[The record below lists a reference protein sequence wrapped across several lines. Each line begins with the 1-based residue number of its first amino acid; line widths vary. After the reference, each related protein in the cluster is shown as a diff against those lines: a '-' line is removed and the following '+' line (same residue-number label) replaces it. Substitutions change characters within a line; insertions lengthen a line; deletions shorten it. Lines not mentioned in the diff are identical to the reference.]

1 MANDARN
8 KLRNMGG
15 IMASFPEL
23 VQETQYFKNGGMA
36 DIPQLVAAAPLTR
49 AMASQRGLSVSD
61 FIQSLSPEARTQ
73 LIRNITSSPPDLSED
88 DRLYQVFAERQAA
101 ERNLPTQEELDLG
114 LLHERDRQRNRD
126 LGIAD
131 VMSGMTPPSVDDSAF
146 SAPDIQPFVRPD
158 QGPRLIHQDPYG
170 QSQGKLAAMI
180 LRTMRQ
186 LAEETDPYVR
196 QGLENRLKVLQTA
209 QTVGNAAVD
218 TVTDAASLTMR
229 AVNNPLLSA
238 AGNLAG
244 VVNPEFGATILD
256 LRDLAAG
263 TANELALMG
272 EEGDPVAALL
282 ESSIAGQTSD
292 EAQPTLEEAPA
303 PAEGQ
308 ETEEDQD
315 PTVEQR
321 PASEG
326 LVVKPELLAQVLEA
340 VNQDPTLTPQSDPAP
355 VPTKRD
361 LRSQYRK
368 NIELF
373 KEIYGESDEDRAR
386 DKAMSLA
393 MLGLAI
399 ASGQSPN
406 ALTNIAQGTMA
417 GLQGMSEQE
426 QARRER
432 DRGLQ
437 TLALE
442 TAIAE
447 SEAETEAARQAAESA
462 LDFRRDVYLLG
473 LNGGNTY
480 GSTTSPISAA
490 VRLFS
495 EKGTE
500 ANNRLTPLG
509 KRLSKATS
517 EERRR
522 VILEEVYKDL
532 QPFYGD
538 NMPSFADMS
547 AAVDTTG
554 TGGASPAPGAENEEI
569 DNIIGIQP

>member
-1 MANDARN
+1 
-8 KLRNMGG
+8 
-15 IMASFPEL
+15 
-23 VQETQYFKNGGMA
+23 
-36 DIPQLVAAAPLTR
+36 
-49 AMASQRGLSVSD
+49 
-61 FIQSLSPEARTQ
+61 
-73 LIRNITSSPPDLSED
+73 
-88 DRLYQVFAERQAA
+88 
-101 ERNLPTQEELDLG
+101 
-114 LLHERDRQRNRD
+114 
-126 LGIAD
+126 
-131 VMSGMTPPSVDDSAF
+131 
-146 SAPDIQPFVRPD
+146 
-158 QGPRLIHQDPYG
+158 
-170 QSQGKLAAMI
+170 
-180 LRTMRQ
+180 
-186 LAEETDPYVR
+186 
-196 QGLENRLKVLQTA
+196 
-209 QTVGNAAVD
+209 
-218 TVTDAASLTMR
+218 
-229 AVNNPLLSA
+229 
-238 AGNLAG
+238 
-244 VVNPEFGATILD
+244 
-256 LRDLAAG
+256 
-263 TANELALMG
+263 MG

-473 LNGGNTY
+473 LNGGNPY

-569 DNIIGIQP
+569 DNILGIQP